1 MDNQIIIKE
10 NMPTPKKR
18 PSKTRKAAQKILNDS
33 KLLNEKSDR
42 DSQGGEE
49 FKSSVVSPRTNK
61 AANKPRP
68 DKKRG

>member
-1 MDNQIIIKE
+1 MDYQEITKE
-10 NMPTPKKR
+10 IMPTPKKR
-18 PSKTRKAAQKILNDS
+18 PSKAKKAAQKILNDS
-33 KLLNEKSDR
+33 KLLNEKTDR

>member
-1 MDNQIIIKE
+1 M
-10 NMPTPKKR
+10 TTSKKR

-33 KLLNEKSDR
+33 KLLNDKSGR
-42 DSQGGEE
+42 DPQSGEE
-49 FKSSVVSPRTNK
+49 FKAAIVSPRMNK